1 MADAEA
7 NLYSTLTGFAGVQAL
22 VNNGDSPQT
31 YRIYP
36 MLMKQDDTLP
46 AIVYQRIVGNRI
58 VVMDDN
64 SGSAP
69 ERIVFQITTWAVTS
83 NAANDLMEQVRQA
96 FAAATYEVVPLSN
109 RSMFESDTR
118 LFGMQYDFAMW
129 HRN

>member
-7 NLYSTLTGFAGVQAL
+7 NLYSTLSGFAGVQAL

-36 MLMKQDDTLP
+36 MLMKQDDTRP
-46 AIVYQRIVGNRI
+46 AIVYQRIVGNR
-58 VVMDDN
+58 VVLLEGN

-69 ERIVFQITTWAVTS
+69 ERIVFQITAWAVTMQ
-83 NAANDLMEQVRQA
+83 AATGLIEQARQA

-109 RSMFESDTR
+109 RSTFESNTR

-129 HRN
+129 HRQ